1 MVRAMKLALPLV
13 LLTAPLMCGC
23 VAAVPIV
30 TAVAPEVIKAAPE
43 VIKQVNGHMASR
55 SQPSTPNAAQSASPT
70 VAVTPQAE
78 GAPQAVYVAAADQE
92 TVTPQEA
99 DRPSVNSSLPPA
111 SRSWPGGCSW
121 TSQTPGP

>member
-43 VIKQVNGHMASR
+43 IIKQVNVHMASR
-55 SQPSTPNAAQSASPT
+55 SQPSAPNAAQSASPT
-70 VAVTPQAE
+70 VAVTPQA
-78 GAPQAVYVAAADQE
+78 GGITQAMYVAAADQE
-92 TVTPQEA
+92 AVTPQEA
-99 DRPSVNSSLPPA
+99 TPQEADPQVVPTTPLPPL
-111 SRSWPGGCSW
+111 R
-121 TSQTPGP
+121 

>member
-43 VIKQVNGHMASR
+43 VIKQVNAHMASR
-55 SQPSTPNAAQSASPT
+55 SQPSAPNATQSASP
-70 VAVTPQAE
+70 A
-78 GAPQAVYVAAADQE
+78 VAATPREGGITQAMYYAAVADQE
-92 TVTPQEA
+92 AVAPQEITPQVA
-99 DRPSVNSSLPPA
+99 DPQVVPTTPLPPL
-111 SRSWPGGCSW
+111 R
-121 TSQTPGP
+121 

>member
-43 VIKQVNGHMASR
+43 VIKQVNAHMASR
-55 SQPSTPNAAQSASPT
+55 SQPSAPNAAPSASPT
-70 VAVTPQAE
+70 VAVTPQA
-78 GAPQAVYVAAADQE
+78 GGVAQAMYYVAAADQE
-92 TVTPQEA
+92 AVTPQEA
-99 DRPSVNSSLPPA
+99 DSQVVPTTPLPPL
-111 SRSWPGGCSW
+111 R
-121 TSQTPGP
+121 